1 MIAAVLSGFVFSVF
15 APWIVRI
22 GRGAAGW
29 LIALLPLGLTIYFGS
44 LIRVT
49 SAGETLTFAYAWV
62 PSLGID
68 LSFYVDGLSLLFALL
83 IAGIGTLIMIYAGG
97 YLAGH
102 PQLGRFYATILIF
115 MASMLGVVLANN
127 IFTLF
132 VFWELTSISSFLLI
146 GFDHRREAAR
156 RAALQSLLVTGGGG
170 LSLLAGLILLGQVSQ
185 SFELTTLLGQSELIR
200 QHPLYLPILLLI
212 LLGAFT
218 KSAQVPFHFWLPNA
232 MEAPTPVSTYLHSA
246 TMVKVG
252 VYLIA
257 RFSPILGGT
266 DSWFVIV
273 TLVGTLTMI
282 LGAGL
287 ALLQTDLKRILAYS
301 TISALGTLIM
311 LLGLGTPLAAEAAVL
326 FLLVHS
332 LYKGSLFL
340 VTGAVDHETGVRD
353 ITRLGGLGRLM
364 PITSLAAGLAALS
377 MAGIPFLLGFIG
389 KELIY
394 ETTLHIPPISTW
406 LTAAAVLA
414 NMAMVA
420 VAGIVGFRPFFG
432 QRVET
437 PKVPHRA
444 PLTLWLGP
452 LVLAGLG
459 LVTGSL
465 PGTIGDT
472 IIGPAAGGILA
483 QTAHVELAIFHGF
496 NATLLLSVITLLG
509 GVGVFAA
516 RSLVGRTR
524 PFFETAANW
533 GPETWYNLML
543 AGLEITARKLTD
555 TLQSGY
561 LRSYLLI
568 IIISNVALVGYT
580 LVIENGLNI
589 ALAWPQIRFY
599 EGVVAGVILLAAF
612 AATRTRSRLAA
623 VAALGVVGYGVALLF
638 VFFGA
643 PDLAMTQFS
652 IETLTVI
659 LLVLILSRLPRFQ
672 TFTSKRTRNRDMIVA
687 LTAGGLMTLLVLTVT
702 ALPFQSRLTPFFA
715 ENSLTMAHGRN
726 IVNVILVDFRGL
738 DTMGEIT
745 VLSAA
750 AAGVFALLKLRLGDE
765 SSVSKAGQD
774 GQDVTKRPEQTGV
787 FHTEPHLIKRERGD
801 F

>member
-1 MIAAVLSGFVFSVF
+1 
-15 APWIVRI
+15 
-22 GRGAAGW
+22 
-29 LIALLPLGLTIYFGS
+29 
-44 LIRVT
+44 
-49 SAGETLTFAYAWV
+49 
-62 PSLGID
+62 
-68 LSFYVDGLSLLFALL
+68 
-83 IAGIGTLIMIYAGG
+83 TLIVIYAGG

-115 MASMLGVVLANN
+115 LASMLGVVLANN

-170 LSLLAGLILLGQVSQ
+170 LALLAGLILLGQVGQ
-185 SFELTTLLGQSELIR
+185 SFELTTLLGQNELIQ

-232 MEAPTPVSTYLHSA
+232 MEAPTPVSAYLHSA

-257 RFSPILGGT
+257 RFSPLLGGT
-266 DSWFVIV
+266 DSWFVLV
-273 TLVGTLTMI
+273 TLTGTVTM
-282 LGAGL
+282 LFGAGL

-311 LLGLGTPLAAEAAVL
+311 LLGIGTTLAAEAAVL

-340 VTGAVDHETGVRD
+340 VAGAVDQETGVRD
-353 ITRLGGLGRLM
+353 IRWLGGLGRLM
-364 PITSLAAGLAALS
+364 PIIALAAGLSALS
-377 MAGIPFLLGFIG
+377 MAGVPFLLGFIG

-394 ETTLHIPPISTW
+394 ETTLHLPDASTW

-414 NMAMVA
+414 NIAMVA

-437 PKVPHRA
+437 PKAPHRA

-452 LVLAGLG
+452 LILAGLG

-465 PGTIGDT
+465 PGTISDT

-483 QTAHVELAIFHGF
+483 QPAHVELAIFHGF
-496 NATLLLSVITLLG
+496 NTSLLLSVVTLLG
-509 GVGVFAA
+509 GAGVFAA
-516 RSLVGRTR
+516 RSLVRRTM
-524 PFFETAANW
+524 PIFEMAANW
-533 GPETWYNLML
+533 GPETWYNMTL

-568 IIISNVALVGYT
+568 IIVSNVALVGYT

-612 AATRTRSRLAA
+612 TAARTRSRLAA

-659 LLVLILSRLPRFQ
+659 LLVLILSRLPRFK
-672 TFTSKRTRNRDMIVA
+672 TFTDKRTRNRDMIVA

-738 DTMGEIT
+738 DTLGEIT
-745 VLSAA
+745 VLSVA

-765 SSVSKAGQD
+765 SLVSQAGED
-774 GQDVTKRPEQTGV
+774 GQDATKRPEQTGL